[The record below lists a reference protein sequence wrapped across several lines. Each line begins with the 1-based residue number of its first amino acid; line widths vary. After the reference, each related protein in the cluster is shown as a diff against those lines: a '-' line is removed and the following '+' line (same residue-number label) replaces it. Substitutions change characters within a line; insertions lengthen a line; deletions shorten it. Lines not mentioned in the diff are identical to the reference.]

1 MVKQKTT
8 SLEYLMPVFRERL
21 ENGQSVQFMP
31 QGTSMLPMIR
41 QGVDSVVVSPVSG
54 PLKRYDLP
62 LYQRDNGQ
70 YVLHRVVGVEYGA
83 AGDPDTAG
91 LENRGGRI
99 SDGGAAGHDAAGDQ
113 PAGCGSDAT
122 GDSEAG
128 ACGSDGAPDH
138 LAGCGSDAAATC
150 TYTCMGDN
158 QFVLEPGLRHD
169 QMIGVVTEFYRGG
182 RRCSVNSLGYKIY
195 CRAWYRSRHA
205 RHFWRRAVRMLLR
218 LLVG

>member
-70 YVLHRVVGVEYGA
+70 YVLHRVVGVEYEAAPSGA
-83 AGDPDTAG
+83 DAAADQLAGC
-91 LENRGGRI
+91 
-99 SDGGAAGHDAAGDQ
+99 GASAIGDNDAAGDQ
-113 PAGCGSDAT
+113 
-122 GDSEAG
+122 
-128 ACGSDGAPDH
+128 
-138 LAGCGSDAAATC
+138 LAGCGSDAAATY

-158 QFVLEPGLRHD
+158 QFILEPGLRHD